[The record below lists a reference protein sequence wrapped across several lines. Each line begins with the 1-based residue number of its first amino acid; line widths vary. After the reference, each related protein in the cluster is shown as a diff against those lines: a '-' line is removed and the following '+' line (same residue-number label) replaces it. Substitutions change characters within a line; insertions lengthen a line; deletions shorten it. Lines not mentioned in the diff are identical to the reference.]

1 LAVGG
6 PASGGRISFAAAVG
20 EDPVHFAV
28 GLAFDEVLA
37 AVPMGFT
44 GTETHE
50 DFEATVFQISLEGDE
65 GTTAFLLDLAEES
78 DDLVAV
84 KEKFA
89 GAFGFEVG
97 TIAVAIGSDVEGV
110 EPSFAVFDFAVGVG
124 EVTPACSEGFDFG
137 TREDDSGFDRFGD
150 GEVVAGFPVLDFD
163 RFQGAGPRRL
173 GRR

>member
-1 LAVGG
+1 M
-6 PASGGRISFAAAVG
+6 
-20 EDPVHFAV
+20 V

-65 GTTAFLLDLAEES
+65 GSTAFFFNLAEES

-89 GAFGFEVG
+89 GPFSFEVR
-97 TIAVAIGSDVEGV
+97 TIAMAVRSDVKGV
-110 EPSFAVFDFAVGVG
+110 EPSFAVFDFAVSVG
-124 EVTPACSEGFDFG
+124 EVAPACSQGFDFG

-150 GEVVAGFPVLDFD
+150 GEVVTGFPVLDFD